1 MLMEDFEAQL
11 ADVYNECRLPDE
23 AKRYVVA
30 HFATEVE
37 KSYHQSILNYRQ
49 QAKQKAE
56 EAAIEKQS
64 I

>member
-11 ADVYNECRLPDE
+11 ADVYNKCPLPGE

-30 HFATEVE
+30 HFASMIEDSYRKDMMAYQKKLEEKAKETEM
-37 KSYHQSILNYRQ
+37 
-49 QAKQKAE
+49 
-56 EAAIEKQS
+56 EKQS

>member
-11 ADVYNECRLPDE
+11 ADVYNKCPLPDE

-30 HFATEVE
+30 HFASEVD

-49 QAKQKAE
+49 QAMQKAK
-56 EAAIEKQS
+56 EAQEKTPE
-64 I
+64 